1 MSFFHLWPI
10 LDIYII
16 FYMYT
21 YKQNG
26 ELGYLYLDMV
36 IFQYIPYLDRQIDR
50 YIGKRNAPV
59 ELRKEPGSK
68 LLTFPAAIY

>member
-1 MSFFHLWPI
+1 MRPKSVGHSNPLSSVISSFVDI

-16 FYMYT
+16 FNMYT

-36 IFQYIPYLDRQIDR
+36 IF
-50 YIGKRNAPV
+50 
-59 ELRKEPGSK
+59 
-68 LLTFPAAIY
+68 

>member
-1 MSFFHLWPI
+1 MLPKSIGDSNPLSSVISSFVAI

-26 ELGYLYLDMV
+26 ELGYLYLD
-36 IFQYIPYLDRQIDR
+36 ICLGYISTYTVYRQTD
-50 YIGKRNAPV
+50 
-59 ELRKEPGSK
+59 
-68 LLTFPAAIY
+68 